1 MLEFNEVLGFYF
13 MKNLLLL
20 PSNMQ
25 LRPRRIA
32 GGFAGLATFVLSLA
46 FCGAELRK
54 FEDRFGREI
63 EANLVSHEGVD
74 SGRVTIRKAD
84 GKEYNVELNTFS
96 KKDQQ
101 IIQKWMESAG
111 LKLPAR
117 FGSLRDGML
126 VRYGFD
132 RVDSKSAK
140 DDSGNGHEAE
150 LIGSP
155 KQVDGVVGKALSF
168 DGLTQHMRLKPAV
181 LSGKNTFSIS
191 FWARTKESRAG
202 SRRWLNP
209 TLFGQDE
216 KDGGDMMVYTNRGRL
231 GMFQR
236 LGRAGNV
243 RSDVVISGNKWHHIV
258 VVCNPANTIRLYLDS
273 DELLSMHAGGRGL
286 NDTAFAL
293 GAQGRP
299 STVRCRHHCEA
310 DELMIWDR
318 PLSDAEIRGLYLLH
332 YRRSATP

>member
-1 MLEFNEVLGFYF
+1 
-13 MKNLLLL
+13 
-20 PSNMQ
+20 MQ

-32 GGFAGLATFVLSLA
+32 GVIAGLTTFVLSLS
-46 FCGAELRK
+46 FCSAELRK

-63 EANLVSHEGVD
+63 EAKLVSHEGVD
-74 SGRVTIRKAD
+74 SGRVTICKVD
-84 GKEYNVELNTFS
+84 GKEYDVELKTFS
-96 KKDQQ
+96 KKDQK
-101 IIQKWMESAG
+101 IIQKWMESTEP
-111 LKLPAR
+111 KLPAR

-155 KQVDGVVGKALSF
+155 KQVDGIVGKALSF
-168 DGLTQHMRLKPAV
+168 DGLTQHMRLNPAV
-181 LSGKNTFSIS
+181 LFGKNTFSIS

-202 SRRWLNP
+202 SKHWLNP

-216 KDGGDMMVYTNRGRL
+216 KGGGDIMVYTNRGRL
-231 GMFQR
+231 GIAEG
-236 LGRAGNV
+236 LGSRDRYV

-258 VVCNPANTIRLYLDS
+258 VVCNPPNAIRLHLDS
-273 DELLSMHAGGRGL
+273 EKLLSMSDGGRGL
-286 NDTAFAL
+286 SSTAFAL
-293 GAQGRP
+293 GAQGKQ
-299 STVRCRHHCEA
+299 STVRCRHRCEA

>member
-1 MLEFNEVLGFYF
+1 MRIIVLIS
-13 MKNLLLL
+13 LLIV
-20 PSNMQ
+20 S
-25 LRPRRIA
+25 R
-32 GGFAGLATFVLSLA
+32 S

-63 EANLVSHEGVD
+63 EAKLVSHEGVD

-84 GKEYNVELNTFS
+84 GKEYDVELNTFS

-168 DGLTQHMRLKPAV
+168 DGATQHMRLKPAV
-181 LSGKNTFSIS
+181 LVGKNTFSIS

-202 SRRWLNP
+202 SYNWTNP
-209 TLFGQDE
+209 TLFGQDQ
-216 KDGGDMMVYTNRGRL
+216 KNGGDMMIYTNRGRL
-231 GMFQR
+231 GVFQG
-236 LGRAGNV
+236 LGRRDGNM
-243 RSDVVISGNKWHHIV
+243 RSDVVISGNEWHHIV
-258 VVCNPANTIRLYLDS
+258 VVCNPADAIRLYLDGE
-273 DELLSMHAGGRGL
+273 ELLSMRAGGRGL

-293 GAQGRP
+293 GAQGKQNK
-299 STVRCRHHCEA
+299 VNYQVNYHHRCEA

-318 PLSDAEIRGLYLLH
+318 PLTDVEIRGLYLLR
-332 YRRSATP
+332 YRR

>member
-1 MLEFNEVLGFYF
+1 MRIIV
-13 MKNLLLL
+13 LL
-20 PSNMQ
+20 PLLIIS
-25 LRPRRIA
+25 
-32 GGFAGLATFVLSLA
+32 LS

-63 EANLVSHEGVD
+63 EAKLVSHEGID

-84 GKEYNVELNTFS
+84 GKEYDVELNTFS

-168 DGLTQHMRLKPAV
+168 DGATQHMRLKPAV
-181 LSGKNTFSIS
+181 LVGKNTFSIS

-202 SRRWLNP
+202 SPYWTNP

-216 KDGGDMMVYTNRGRL
+216 SGGGDIVVYTNRGRL
-231 GMFQR
+231 GMFEA
-236 LGRAGNV
+236 LGRAGRDGNM

-258 VVCNPANTIRLYLDS
+258 VVCNPADAIRLYLDGE
-273 DELLSMHAGGRGL
+273 ELLSMRAGGRGL
-286 NDTAFAL
+286 NGTAFAL
-293 GAQGRP
+293 GAQGRR
-299 STVRCRHHCEA
+299 STVTHHHRCEA

-318 PLSDAEIRGLYLLH
+318 PLTDAEIRGLYLLH
-332 YRRSATP
+332 YRR

>member
-1 MLEFNEVLGFYF
+1 
-13 MKNLLLL
+13 MKIFLLLL
-20 PSNMQ
+20 SNMQ

-32 GGFAGLATFVLSLA
+32 GVFAGLATFVFSLS
-46 FCGAELRK
+46 FCSAELRK

-63 EANLVSHEGVD
+63 EAKLVSHEGVD
-74 SGRVTIRKAD
+74 SGRVTIRKID
-84 GKEYNVELNTFS
+84 GKEYDVELNTFS

-101 IIQKWMESAG
+101 IIQKWMESTDP
-111 LKLPAR
+111 KLPAR

-168 DGLTQHMRLKPAV
+168 DGLTQHMRLNPAV
-181 LSGKNTFSIS
+181 LFGKNTFSIS

-202 SRRWLNP
+202 SKHWLNP

-216 KDGGDMMVYTNRGRL
+216 KGGGDIMVYTNRGRL
-231 GMFQR
+231 GIAEG
-236 LGRAGNV
+236 LGSRDRYV

-258 VVCNPANTIRLYLDS
+258 VVCNPPNAIRLYLDS
-273 DELLSMHAGGRGL
+273 EKLLSMSDGGRGL
-286 NDTAFAL
+286 SGTAFAL
-293 GAQGRP
+293 GAQGKP
-299 STVRCRHHCEA
+299 STVRCRHRCEA

>member
-1 MLEFNEVLGFYF
+1 
-13 MKNLLLL
+13 
-20 PSNMQ
+20 MQ

-32 GGFAGLATFVLSLA
+32 GGFAGLATFVLSLS

-63 EANLVSHEGVD
+63 EAKLVSHEGVD
-74 SGRVTIRKAD
+74 SGRVTIRKVD
-84 GKEYNVELNTFS
+84 GKEYDVELNTFS

-101 IIQKWMESAG
+101 IIQKWMESTDP
-111 LKLPAR
+111 KLPAR

-168 DGLTQHMRLKPAV
+168 DGSTQHMRLKPAV
-181 LSGKNTFSIS
+181 LIGKNTFSIS

-202 SRRWLNP
+202 SRHWSNP

-216 KDGGDMMVYTNRGRL
+216 KDGGDMAVYTTRGRL
-231 GMFQR
+231 GMFQG
-236 LGRAGNV
+236 LGHYGRV
-243 RSDVVISGNKWHHIV
+243 TSDVVISGNKWHHIV
-258 VVCNPANTIRLYLDS
+258 VVCNPANTIRLYLDG
-273 DELLSMHAGGRGL
+273 EVLLSMRAGGRGL
-286 NDTAFAL
+286 TGTAFAL

-299 STVRCRHHCEA
+299 STVKHHHRCEA

>member
-1 MLEFNEVLGFYF
+1 

-32 GGFAGLATFVLSLA
+32 GVFAGLATFVLSLS

-63 EANLVSHEGVD
+63 EAKLVSHEGVD
-74 SGRVTIRKAD
+74 SGRVTIRKVD
-84 GKEYNVELNTFS
+84 GKEYDVELNTFS

-101 IIQKWMESAG
+101 IIQKWMESTG

-168 DGLTQHMRLKPAV
+168 DGATQHMRLKPAV

-209 TLFGQDE
+209 TLFGKDE
-216 KDGGDMMVYTNRGRL
+216 KDGGDMKIYTNRGRL
-231 GMFQR
+231 GMVQR
-236 LGRAGNV
+236 LGRAGNAM
-243 RSDVVISGNKWHHIV
+243 SDVVISGNKWHHIV
-258 VVCNPANTIRLYLDS
+258 VVCNPANTIRLYLDGA
-273 DELLSMHAGGRGL
+273 ELLSMHAGGRGL
-286 NDTAFAL
+286 NDMALAL
-293 GAQGRP
+293 GAQETP
-299 STVRCRHHCEA
+299 STVRCRHQCEA